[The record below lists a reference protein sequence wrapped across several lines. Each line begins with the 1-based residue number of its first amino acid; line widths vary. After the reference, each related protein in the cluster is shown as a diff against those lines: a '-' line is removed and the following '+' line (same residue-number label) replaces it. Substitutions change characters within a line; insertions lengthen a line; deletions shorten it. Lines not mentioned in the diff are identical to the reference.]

1 MKLVLNRLLKTN
13 TFTIGEL
20 LINDKY
26 QCDILEDKVRLNKKV
41 YGKTAIPAGTYE
53 IKMTYSP
60 KFKCVMPLLL
70 NVPGFEGI
78 RIHSGNSSK
87 DTLGCL
93 ITGKWNNGN
102 DWISNS
108 KEEYNKLFKLLSD
121 CKDKIT
127 ITINNV

>member
-93 ITGKWNNGN
+93 ITGKWNNSN

>member
-26 QCDILEDKVRLNKKV
+26 QCDILEDKVRLNEKV

-108 KEEYNKLFKLLSD
+108 KEEYNKLFKLLID

>member
-26 QCDILEDKVRLNKKV
+26 QCDILEDKVRLNEKV